1 MIPLARPARRPPR
14 RRRLGAT
21 VGAALLSLVLL
32 VAPTTAS
39 AAPAPTPTPT
49 PTASTPTASTPIAEP
64 GDVDVTLSPLAAG
77 ILRPGERL
85 AVSVTLTNGTDAPT
99 PTLPVRLW
107 LGGAALPDRSALS
120 AWLEGEGA
128 LDGLDEVAATEIESV
143 PAGGERTG
151 GISVEAD
158 DPRLAGREPGVYP
171 LAASYDLD
179 GETVTAVSV
188 VVIPEDG
195 AETTLGVVVPVTAP
209 AMSAGLLT
217 ATELAALTAPTGA
230 LTSQLDGVEGT
241 PAILA
246 VDPAIP
252 AAIRVL
258 GSRAPASATEWLERL
273 LALPNSRFALQ
284 FGDADVE
291 VQLAAGL
298 ERPLRPLGLSA
309 FLTPQDFVPVAPTPG
324 TTPTPAATP
333 TPTPTATA
341 VPGEPVLP
349 DTEQL
354 LDIGGGRDAVFWPAP
369 GTTSPGSVAQLGGIE
384 IDGQSSVTLLP
395 SAATTAGADGGTVP
409 ARGDA
414 EGAAVLV
421 YDSAVSDAL
430 HEASLR
436 EEGSLRGAPLAAAS
450 AYLSFAVA
458 ETPGLP
464 VMVTL
469 DREPERSRV
478 ALRAALTAAT
488 QYPGATAVTLGALA
502 SSPAVTITPVDG
514 APTAERVDA
523 ASALIAD
530 EDALGRFATILDQPS
545 LLTGPERTE
554 VLQLLSVAW
563 VDQPDAAARAVQLHR
578 GATRTTLGSVEL
590 LPTSTINLFGSGA
603 GLRFWVRND
612 LQWPVNLVLYAA
624 PGDLRL
630 DVQRATPVVAS
641 PQSNTRVEVPVQARV
656 GSGDVVIDLQLR
668 SPASIAIGDSE
679 RVEVSVRAEWEG
691 VGITALA
698 VLVGSLFVLGVVRT
712 VLKLRARR
720 RGTPASP

>member
-1 MIPLARPARRPPR
+1 MTVIPLARPARRPPR
-14 RRRLGAT
+14 RRRVGAT

-32 VAPTTAS
+32 LAPTTAN
-39 AAPAPTPTPT
+39 AATTPAPTPTPT
-49 PTASTPTASTPIAEP
+49 ASAAVSEP
-64 GDVDVTLSPLAAG
+64 GEVAFTLSPLGAG

-85 AVSVTLTNGTDAPT
+85 AVSVTLTNGTDAAT
-99 PTLPVRLW
+99 PTVPVRLW
-107 LGGAALPDRSALS
+107 LGGEAVRDRAALT
-120 AWLEGEGA
+120 AWLDGEGR
-128 LDGLDEVAATEIESV
+128 LDGLEEVAATELEAV

-158 DPRLAGREPGVYP
+158 DPRLSGRAPGVYP

-188 VVIPEDG
+188 VVVPDDG
-195 AETTLGVVVPVTAP
+195 AETTIGVVVPLTAP
-209 AMSAGLLT
+209 ALSTGLLS

-252 AAIRVL
+252 AAIRAL
-258 GSRAPASATEWLERL
+258 GSRAPASATQWLERL
-273 LALPNSRFALQ
+273 IALPNSRFALQ
-284 FGDADVE
+284 YGDADVA

-298 ERPLRPLGLSA
+298 ERPLRPLGLAS
-309 FLTPQDFVPVAPTPG
+309 FLTPQDFVPIAPTPG
-324 TTPTPAATP
+324 STPTPADTP
-333 TPTPTATA
+333 TPTPTATV
-341 VPGEPVLP
+341 VPGEPVIP
-349 DTEQL
+349 DTDEL

-369 GTTSPGSVAQLGGIE
+369 GTTSPASVAQLGGIE
-384 IDGQSSVTLLP
+384 ADGRSSLTMLP
-395 SAATTAGADGGTVP
+395 STATTAGADGGTVP

-414 EGAAVLV
+414 DGAAVLV
-421 YDSAVSDAL
+421 YDAAVSDAL

-450 AYLSFAVA
+450 AYLSFAAA

-469 DREPERSRV
+469 DREAERSRV
-478 ALRAALTAAT
+478 ALRAVLTAAA

-502 SSPAVTITPVDG
+502 SSPAVPVTPLDG
-514 APTAERVDA
+514 APSAERVDA

-545 LLTGPERTE
+545 LLTGPERAE
-554 VLQLLSVAW
+554 VLQLLSVGW

-578 GATRTTLGSVEL
+578 GTTRTTLSSVEL

-612 LQWPVNLVLYAA
+612 LEWPVNLVLYAT

-679 RVEVSVRAEWEG
+679 RVEVNVRAEWEG

-698 VLVGSLFVLGVVRT
+698 VLVGGLFVLGVVRT

-720 RGTPASP
+720 RGMSGTL